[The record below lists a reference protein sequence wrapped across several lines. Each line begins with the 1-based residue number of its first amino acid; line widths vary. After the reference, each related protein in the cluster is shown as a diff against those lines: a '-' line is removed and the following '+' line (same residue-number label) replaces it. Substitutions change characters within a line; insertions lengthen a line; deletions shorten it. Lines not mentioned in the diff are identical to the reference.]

1 MQKEGLK
8 LIPIFNLLVGFENQY
23 VIIRDICMKIRFVNY
38 LPYHPADNDFLSGHL
53 VFQITI
59 DRFGVGNLRVVFLER
74 PQLVQDLNVVV
85 ALSSKAQIEHIV
97 IANSIGVAKQ
107 YIIE

>member
-1 MQKEGLK
+1 
-8 LIPIFNLLVGFENQY
+8 
-23 VIIRDICMKIRFVNY
+23 MKFRFVNY

-53 VFQITI
+53 VFQIAV

-97 IANSIGVAKQ
+97 IANAICIPEQ
-107 YIIE
+107 NIIE